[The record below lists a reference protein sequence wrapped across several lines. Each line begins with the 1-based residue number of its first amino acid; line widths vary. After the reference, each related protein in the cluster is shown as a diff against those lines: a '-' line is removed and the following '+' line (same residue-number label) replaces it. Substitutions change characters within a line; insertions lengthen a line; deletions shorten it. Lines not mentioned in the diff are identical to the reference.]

1 MDIVKFALKNKL
13 VIYLIT
19 ILSVAY
25 GFITY
30 EKMGKLQ
37 DPEFTIKTAVILTQ
51 YPGANAQEVE
61 LEVSDKIE
69 DALQTLPYVKE
80 IETKSSAGLS
90 YISVTMKN
98 EYRKDDL
105 AQIWDE
111 MRRKVNDITPYLPPR
126 ASTPIVNDDF
136 GDVYGITYAIS
147 GQEYSYEE
155 LKDYVD
161 FLKKELVLLRDV
173 GKVTTFGEQTRAIII
188 EFDNTRLAKLGI
200 SKNQILQELYLRNLI
215 SDYGKVN
222 IANEYVSIRADK
234 NIDGIKDLS
243 NIVITGLRSDS
254 QILLKDV
261 ADIKETY
268 KEPVSSML
276 RYDGQRAIAIGISTR
291 RGGNVVKMGEAI
303 EQRLQELEPYKP
315 LGINVDNISNQADDV
330 VKAIDTFMLNLI
342 EALIIVIGVL
352 LIFMGVRSGLII
364 AVSLLITIIGTF
376 IFMYMFGVYI
386 ERVSLGALIIALGML
401 VDNSIVIVDGILV
414 RVNKGMDRVEAASQ
428 IVKQTA
434 LPLLAAT
441 TVAILAFAII
451 GTSDDMTGEYTSSL
465 FYVVLISLGLSWIVA
480 ITLVPLLSINYLKSV
495 QKVDLKDRYNSF
507 VYRIYGSTLQFSLNH
522 RYLIVF
528 IAIVVFLSSLYNMQ
542 HVKQNFF
549 PDLDRKQVLIDF
561 EFPQGTSIDTTK
573 DNVVQIEEY
582 VKELD
587 GVEHISSFIGSGFLR
602 FLLIYGPHSTDN
614 AYAQILLDIDN
625 HERAEEFIKQIEQYV
640 KANYP
645 EINVYGSKFVMGA
658 SSGKLKV
665 KIYGDDLNKL
675 REYEEKVAQIL
686 KDDPKAKA
694 VRSDWGN
701 RVKVIKPVILDE
713 KASLNGITRDDIANA
728 ILDRFEGRTVGVYRE
743 DKELIPIIFRDE
755 KSQRDDIKQ
764 IENIQI
770 LSAVTNKMI
779 PLRQLILSY
788 ETVFEDEIIYRFNRK
803 RAITISAEPVLGALT
818 TELFDDVKDQIEA
831 IPFEDG
837 YYVEWHGEHKLSKD
851 AKKPIIDAVPI
862 FVITMVLIIVA
873 LFNSIKR
880 TVIIW
885 LTLPFASIGVVYG
898 LIIMDKPF
906 GFMAFLGFM
915 SLFGMLIK
923 NAIVLI
929 DEIVLESSDPNKN
942 ISEAIYHSGLNRLRP
957 VTMAALTTALGMIPL
972 LLDPFFSSMATV
984 IVFGLMVATILTMV
998 FLPVLYSIF
1007 FKSEKIEV

>member
-30 EKMGKLQ
+30 ERMGKLQ

-51 YPGANAQEVE
+51 YPGASAQEVE

-111 MRRKVNDITPYLPPR
+111 MRRKVNDIIPYLPPR
-126 ASTPIVNDDF
+126 ASNPIVNDDF
-136 GDVYGITYAIS
+136 GDVYGITYSIS
-147 GQEYSYEE
+147 GEEYSYEE

-222 IANEYVSIRADK
+222 IGNEYVSIRADK

-261 ADIKETY
+261 ANIKESY

-276 RYDGQRAIAIGISTR
+276 RYDGQSAIAIGVSTR

-303 EQRLQELEPYKP
+303 EQRLKELEPYKP
-315 LGINVDNISNQADDV
+315 LGININNISNQADDV
-330 VKAIDTFMLNLI
+330 VKAIDNFMLNLF
-342 EALIIVIGVL
+342 EALVIVIGVL

-414 RVNKGMDRVEAASQ
+414 RVNKGMDKIEAASQ

-434 LPLLAAT
+434 MPLLAAT

-465 FYVVLISLGLSWIVA
+465 FYVVLISLGLSWVVA

-495 QKVDLKDRYNSF
+495 KKQDNKDRYDSF
-507 VYRIYGSTLQFSLNH
+507 IYKIYGATLKFSLNH
-522 RYLIVF
+522 RYLIVA
-528 IAIVVFLSSLYNMQ
+528 IAIVVFLSSLYNIQ
-542 HVKQNFF
+542 YVKQNFF

-573 DNVVQIEEY
+573 ENVVQIEKY
-582 VKELD
+582 VKELE

-602 FLLIYGPHSTDN
+602 FLLIYGPHSTDS

-625 HERAEEFIKQIEQYV
+625 HERAEDYIKEIEKYV

-665 KIYGDDLNKL
+665 KVFGDDLNKL
-675 REYEEKVAQIL
+675 REYEEKIVQII
-686 KDDPKAKA
+686 KSEPRAKA
-694 VRSDWGN
+694 IRSDWGN

-728 ILDRFEGRTVGVYRE
+728 ILDKFEGRTVGVYRE

-803 RAITISAEPVLGALT
+803 RAITISAEPVLGTLT
-818 TELFDDVKDQIEA
+818 TELFDKVRSKIEA

-837 YYVEWHGEHKLSKD
+837 YHVEWYGEHKLSLD

-862 FVITMVLIIVA
+862 FVITMVLIIIAV
-873 LFNSIKR
+873 FNSVKR

-898 LIIMDKPF
+898 LLIMDKPF

-929 DEIVLESSDPNKN
+929 DEIVLESNDPNKN
-942 ISEAIYHSGLNRLRP
+942 LVEAIYHSGLNRLRP